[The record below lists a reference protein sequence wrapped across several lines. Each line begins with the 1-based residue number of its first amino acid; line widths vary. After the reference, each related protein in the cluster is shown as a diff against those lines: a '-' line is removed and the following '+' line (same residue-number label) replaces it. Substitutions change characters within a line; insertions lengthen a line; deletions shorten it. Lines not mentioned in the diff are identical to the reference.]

1 MSLLKKIRRRIVRL
15 RLQPIRVFCFHQV
28 SELYNPLT
36 MWECDWTQI
45 DLFKQNILNLKEQYT
60 FISLTEAHE
69 KIKHDCFRNRKY
81 AVLTADDGYKSLLN
95 ILPWLNEQKIPVTLF
110 INSCYLD
117 DKSWSAIN
125 EEQSRREKSN
135 VDMLTEV
142 CPDLYLTKEQLQQ
155 IASSPLVTL
164 GLHGYEHFDATKQ
177 SLEEFAENVKRCRDS
192 ICDMEGYVPY
202 MAYTWGRHNGSTDS
216 ILRKLNI
223 VPVLVNG
230 TDNYNNS
237 DYIDRVAID
246 GKRL

>member
-1 MSLLKKIRRRIVRL
+1 MNLFAKILRRVVRL

-45 DLFKQNILNLKEQYT
+45 NLFKQNILKLKEQYT

-69 KIKHDCFRNRKY
+69 KIKHDCFRSRKY
-81 AVLTADDGYKSLLN
+81 AVLTADDGYKSLLS
-95 ILPWLNEQKIPVTLF
+95 ILPWLNEQKIPITLF
-110 INSCYLD
+110 VNPRYWDGL
-117 DKSWSAIN
+117 SWSEIN
-125 EEQSRREKSN
+125 EEQSRRVKSD

-142 CPDLYLTKEQLQQ
+142 CPDLYLTKEQLQR

-164 GLHGYEHFDATKQ
+164 GLHGYEHFDATKM
-177 SLEEFAENVKRCRDS
+177 SLSEFTDNVQQCRDS
-192 ICDMEGYVPY
+192 ICDMDGYIPY
-202 MAYTWGRHNGSTDS
+202 MAYTWGRHNKSTDS
-216 ILRKLNI
+216 ILQKMNI

-230 TDNYNNS
+230 MDNYNNS
-237 DYIDRVAID
+237 DYIDRIAID